1 MKSLFFSKMFL
12 GLLVVGLLTSCGKGN
27 NSSGSSNSSGNK
39 TQTVQILNNGGTG
52 VGTANTSFASLKK
65 LFLNKDDS
73 DGVKANYEVIH
84 SYPEFNPVSSNT
96 NWLNDVLGFLNVN
109 SVSTIQVKTKVLD
122 INGDEIEVSVQE
134 GNTSAANDIYE
145 RDFYYE
151 IFEEIEG
158 VVETKVSKAEILL
171 SNNKKIA
178 AYVVQH
184 FIKDEYNFYHE
195 NTYIVSPNL
204 PNVANPIQKSNR
216 LNEDYLQLN
225 KIGNDFV
232 YSITGQYYIINGFD
246 YKTGKPTFKQ
256 FKF

>member
-1 MKSLFFSKMFL
+1 MKAQSFNKMFL

-27 NSSGSSNSSGNK
+27 NSSGSSKSSNK
-39 TQTVQILNNGGTG
+39 TQNVQILQNGGTG

-65 LFLNKDDS
+65 LFANKDDN
-73 DGVKANYEVIH
+73 DGVKANYQVIH
-84 SYPEFNPVSSNT
+84 SYPEFNPVTSNT
-96 NWLNDVLGFLNVN
+96 NWLNSVLGALNVN
-109 SVSTIQVKTKVLD
+109 SVSTIQIKTKVLEV
-122 INGDEIEVSVQE
+122 NGDEIEVSVQE
-134 GNTSAANDIYE
+134 GNSAAANDLYE

-151 IFEEIEG
+151 IFEETEG
-158 VVETKVSKAEILL
+158 VVETKVSKAEVLL

-216 LNEDYLQLN
+216 LNEDFLQLN
-225 KIGNDFV
+225 KIENDFV

-256 FKF
+256 YKF